1 MASGRFSKVA
11 NSNVTLH
18 LDWESTY
25 YESSNS
31 SDLTVS
37 VILEASND
45 LAIGEL
51 FNHKLY
57 IDGKE
62 YDFSSPAIKTSGNT
76 FTIKTKTVYGI
87 EHNPDNTKSVAIS
100 CSYRLNY
107 IPKGETK
114 YAGTQTWGGT
124 ATLDLP
130 KPATLTSAQ
139 DFTDEQNPTITYNN
153 PSGGAVGS
161 LQACISLTGGNADIA
176 YRNID
181 KVMGNGS
188 YTFNLTEA
196 ERNVL
201 RNATTS
207 SKSRTVVFYVRT
219 GIGSN
224 YEYSKINKTFTVTNA
239 APSVNPTITNKTT
252 STVNLTGSTSK
263 FIRYYSDASVSVG
276 ATALKGAT
284 INNHITTCGGQY
296 FTSAS
301 GTFTEVEN
309 EEITFSVTD
318 SRGYTTVK
326 TVALDI
332 VPYVKLTCNLSD
344 NRPDTAGNMVVACSG
359 NYWQGNFGAVQNT
372 LTVQYRWKVQ
382 GGTFSNWT
390 NMTVTRSGDTYTAQ
404 SQQITGLDYRTLYV
418 FECRA
423 ADKLL
428 TVNTGET
435 PIKSLPVFH
444 WSGEDV
450 VFEVPVIFNAG
461 TSAPTA
467 QVDDDNEISGDFLV
481 TGNMRLK
488 GAGNYGN
495 TLYFGDGS
503 YCYIGEPSDD
513 KMVIRATALDFTTDN
528 LQQNGVK
535 MFGSWTPTLNSSA
548 VSSYT
553 TRKGW
558 YSRIGDSVTVG
569 FNIKATCNSGYNS
582 TSVSITGLPFI
593 PTVSAAGG
601 GMCSGAYMSA
611 GFNFQ
616 CWVAETSGTIT
627 ARVQACNNT
636 AADNLSTSASG
647 CFYRNNGGEITL
659 SGTITY
665 IAG

>member
-1 MASGRFSKVA
+1 MASGRFTKYV
-11 NSNVTLH
+11 NSNVSLH
-18 LDWESTY
+18 IDWESTY

-31 SDLTVS
+31 SDIYVEVLAEVESHLELSARSNNTLT
-37 VILEASND
+37 
-45 LAIGEL
+45 
-51 FNHKLY
+51 
-57 IDGKE
+57 IDGTE
-62 YDFSSPAIKTSGNT
+62 YTFESPAINTRSGGT
-76 FTIKTKTVYGI
+76 FKLVSKTKYNI
-87 EHNPDNTKSVAIS
+87 SHNADNTKSVSIS
-100 CSYRLNY
+100 CRFRLNA
-107 IPKGETK
+107 TLS
-114 YAGTQTWGGT
+114 GTEYGAQSWSGT
-124 ATLDLP
+124 AKLDVP
-130 KPATLTSAQ
+130 KPATITSAV
-139 DFTDEQNPTITYNN
+139 DFTDEDNPTITYNN

-161 LQACISLTGGNADIA
+161 LQACISLTGANADIA

-181 KVMGNGS
+181 KVLGDGS
-188 YTFNLTEA
+188 YTFPLTEA

-207 SKSRTVVFYVRT
+207 GKSRTVVFYVKT
-219 GIGSN
+219 TIGSQTH
-224 YEYSKINKTFTVTNA
+224 YSKINKTFTVVNA
-239 APSVNPTITNKTT
+239 DPRINPVITNTTT

-263 FIRYYSDASVSVG
+263 FIRYYSDASVSIGVS
-276 ATALKGAT
+276 AAKGAS
-284 INNHITTCGGQY
+284 INSHITTCGSQY
-296 FTSAS
+296 FTSAT
-301 GTFTEVEN
+301 GTFTGVEN
-309 EEITFSVTD
+309 DEITISATD

-344 NRPDTAGNMVVACSG
+344 NRPDTSGNMVVACSG

-382 GGTFSNWT
+382 GGTFSSWQ
-390 NMTVTRSGDTYTAQ
+390 NMTVYRSGDTYTAE

-428 TVNTGET
+428 TINTGET

-467 QVDDDNEISGDFLV
+467 QIDDDGNTIGGDFAI
-481 TGNMRLK
+481 TGDLRLK
-488 GAGNYGN
+488 GDGNYGN

-503 YCYIGEPSDD
+503 YCYISEPSDD
-513 KMVIRATALDFTTDN
+513 KMVVRATALDFTTER
-528 LQQNGVK
+528 LQQNGIR
-535 MFGSWTPTLNSSA
+535 MNGTWTPTLNSSA

-553 TRKGW
+553 TQRGW
-558 YSRIGDSVTVG
+558 YSRIGETVSIG
-569 FNIKATCNSGYNS
+569 FFIKATCNSGYSS
-582 TSVSITGLPFI
+582 TAISIGGLPFA
-593 PTVSAAGG
+593 PLYGAAGG

-636 AADNLSTSASG
+636 SATNLSTSASG
-647 CFYRNNGGEITL
+647 CFYNSNGGEITL
-659 SGTITY
+659 SGSINY
-665 IAG
+665 IV

>member
-1 MASGRFSKVA
+1 MASGRFTKYV
-11 NSNVTLH
+11 NSNVSLH
-18 LDWESTY
+18 IDWESTY

-31 SDLTVS
+31 SDIYVEVLAEVESHLELSARSNNTLT
-37 VILEASND
+37 
-45 LAIGEL
+45 
-51 FNHKLY
+51 
-57 IDGKE
+57 IDGTE
-62 YDFSSPAIKTSGNT
+62 YTFESPAINTRSGGT
-76 FTIKTKTVYGI
+76 FKLVSKTKYSI
-87 EHNPDNTKSVAIS
+87 SHNADNTKSVAIS
-100 CSYRLNY
+100 CRFRLNA
-107 IPKGETK
+107 TLS
-114 YAGTQTWGGT
+114 GTEYGAQSWSGT
-124 ATLDLP
+124 AKLDVP
-130 KPATLTSAQ
+130 KPATITSAV
-139 DFTDEQNPTITYNN
+139 DFTDEENPTITYNN

-181 KVMGNGS
+181 KVLGNGS

-207 SKSRTVVFYVRT
+207 SKSRTVVFYVKT
-219 GIGSN
+219 TIGSQT
-224 YEYSKINKTFTVTNA
+224 EYSKLNKTFTVVNA
-239 APSVNPTITNKTT
+239 APTITPTITNKTT

-263 FIRYYSDASVSVG
+263 FIRYYSDAAVSVG
-276 ATALKGAT
+276 AAALKGAS
-284 INNHITTCGGQY
+284 INNHITTCGNQY

-301 GTFTEVEN
+301 GTFKEVEN
-309 EEITFSVTD
+309 TEITFSATD

-382 GGTFSNWT
+382 GGTFTDWI
-390 NMTVTRSGDTYTAQ
+390 NMTVYKSGDTYTAQ

-461 TSAPTA
+461 TSAPAA
-467 QVDDDNEISGDFLV
+467 QIDDDGNEISGDFLI
-481 TGNMRLK
+481 TGDLRLK
-488 GAGNYGN
+488 NDTNYGN
-495 TLYFGDGS
+495 TLYFGDSS
-503 YCYIGEPSDD
+503 YCYIGEPRDD
-513 KMVIRATALDFTTDN
+513 KMVIRATILDLTTEN
-528 LQQNGVK
+528 LQHNGVK
-535 MFGSWTPTLNSSA
+535 MNGSWTPTLNSSA

-553 TRKGW
+553 TQKGW
-558 YSRIGDSVTVG
+558 YSRIGNTVSIG
-569 FNIKATCNSGYNS
+569 FNIKATCNSGYN
-582 TSVSITGLPFI
+582 TTAISIGGLPFA

-616 CWVAETSGTIT
+616 CWVAETNSTIT

-636 AADNLSTSASG
+636 SADNLSTSASG

-659 SGTITY
+659 SGTINY
-665 IAG
+665 IV